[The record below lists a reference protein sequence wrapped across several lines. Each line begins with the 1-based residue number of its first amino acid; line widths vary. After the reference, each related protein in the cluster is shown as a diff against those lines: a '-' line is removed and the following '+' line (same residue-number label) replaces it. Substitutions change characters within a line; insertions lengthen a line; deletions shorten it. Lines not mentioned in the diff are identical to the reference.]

1 MQRSTQAAVDP
12 QTKPR
17 DLGCESTCRQLSS
30 TTTIAIYYY
39 YSARKLMEVVS
50 GNNWSY
56 KTCKERSSQN
66 VTVDKPTPS
75 FFTGRMFFSRP
86 TNSVR
91 ALKGKAPHCSVLF
104 ISSRQTSSTCV
115 VSSHALP
122 MLTDCLICDVVSKQL
137 RNLTSVWHAIP
148 SLCLWTRSVHC
159 LLFLDSGMSDW
170 LQRFRIIV
178 LTALKIAGK
187 WSVNIQRL

>member
-1 MQRSTQAAVDP
+1 MQ
-12 QTKPR
+12 
-17 DLGCESTCRQLSS
+17 
-30 TTTIAIYYY
+30 
-39 YSARKLMEVVS
+39 
-50 GNNWSY
+50 
-56 KTCKERSSQN
+56 RSSQN

-137 RNLTSVWHAIP
+137 RNLTSVWRTIP

-159 LLFLDSGMSDW
+159 LLFLDSVMSDW

-178 LTALKIAGK
+178 LKALKIAEK
-187 WSVNIQRL
+187 WSLNLQRLYCYSEMGRGCSCVDLNVFYMRSLNGFYICVSVFNGCSPGGPGLAGTSLHSGFYWN